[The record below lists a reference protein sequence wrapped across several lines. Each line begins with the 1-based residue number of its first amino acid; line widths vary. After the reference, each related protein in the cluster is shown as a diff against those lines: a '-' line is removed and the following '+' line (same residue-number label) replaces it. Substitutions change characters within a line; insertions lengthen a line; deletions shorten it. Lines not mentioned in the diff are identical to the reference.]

1 MGSLGLVTPFSYCYF
16 MLESFATP
24 TPISAASLGFFLGRC
39 FLSLLFFGGE
49 RITAP
54 RGVQPI
60 SLYQPYPPSLLWYVF
75 EAHFPLLVL

>member
-39 FLSLLFFGGE
+39 FLSLLFLGGSVS
-49 RITAP
+49 RLP
-54 RGVQPI
+54 VGVQPI

-75 EAHFPLLVL
+75 EAHFQLLVL